1 MRGRTHTKNHWL
13 GHLVVILASVLVAGC
28 GDGAEP
34 TGDAGA
40 PDAAVEEPRPF
51 VKTTDPPHGAV
62 AVYPFE
68 LYRDDA
74 VTLRRKI
81 VRVTFSVPM
90 DTSVETASITGSGGA
105 SRTVPAQWSEDAREL
120 VLAVGPPDPSDGGS
134 LPFDYESTYAV
145 DLGALR
151 SASGVLLDDTHDGL
165 DAGRLVFSTA
175 AKDAL
180 LEHACGHTFE
190 EPHANI
196 VATETPA
203 SAPAVGTTHKLYV
216 VHLPSSG
223 MAGSYAGHASQK
235 VPLAGNT
242 IDAYTYTFFLSAD
255 VGLGI
260 VDVGSAEDVPVSV
273 REAPPVCARIRNA
286 RAAVLGED
294 HEYSLRF
301 SAGGEPTFEV
311 IFEREIVVP

>member
-1 MRGRTHTKNHWL
+1 MRGRTRTKTFWL
-13 GHLVVILASVLVAGC
+13 GLALLASLLVAGC
-28 GDGAEP
+28 SDGAEP
-34 TGDAGA
+34 MGDAGV

-51 VKTTDPPHGAV
+51 VKTADPPHGAL

-68 LYRDDA
+68 LYRDGV

-81 VRVTFSVPM
+81 VRVTFSAPM
-90 DTSVETASITGSGGA
+90 DTSVAAVSIADSSGA
-105 SRTVPAQWSEDAREL
+105 PRTVPAQWSEDAREL

-151 SASGVLLDDTHDGL
+151 SASGMRIDDAHEGL

-175 AKDAL
+175 AMDAL

-190 EPHANI
+190 DPHAHV

-203 SAPAVGTTHKLYV
+203 SAPAVGTTHARYV

-223 MAGSYAGHASQK
+223 MDGAYTGHASQK

-242 IDAYTYTFFLSAD
+242 IDAYTYTFFLNAD
-255 VGLGI
+255 IGLEI
-260 VDVGSAEDVPVSV
+260 VDVGSAEDVAVSE
-273 REAPPVCARIRNA
+273 REAPPVCALIRNA
-286 RAAVLGED
+286 RTAVLAED

-301 SAGGEPTFEV
+301 SAEGEPTFEV